1 MSSPTSSENTDG
13 QDVGEAVDSP
23 YNVLGSTYSPVDEST
38 LPQWAKDGLRA
49 ARKEAGYGRKVDIV
63 QFSPQDG
70 ARSFAMWSRLVGSGM
85 SHVGKRILFVKSGD
99 GKSLPFDGFVSTENL
114 NTIIIDVDSR
124 AGLSYLYGH
133 ELGHSIQHQ
142 QPALYD
148 KLKAEI
154 LAMAKDWKDY
164 DARLA
169 KVKEY
174 NTKEKR
180 EIEFVNEFIG
190 SHFAEPKF
198 WCKPA
203 TVGIWRSKPRQ
214 SWRCEKNLT
223 WCN

>member
-1 MSSPTSSENTDG
+1 
-13 QDVGEAVDSP
+13 VGEAVDSP

-63 QFSPQDG
+63 QYDTED
-70 ARSFAMWSRLVGSGM
+70 RSESLNLWTRLMGRGM
-85 SHVGKRILFVKSGD
+85 SLVGKRILTVRSGD

-214 SWRCEKNLT
+214 SWRCQKNLT